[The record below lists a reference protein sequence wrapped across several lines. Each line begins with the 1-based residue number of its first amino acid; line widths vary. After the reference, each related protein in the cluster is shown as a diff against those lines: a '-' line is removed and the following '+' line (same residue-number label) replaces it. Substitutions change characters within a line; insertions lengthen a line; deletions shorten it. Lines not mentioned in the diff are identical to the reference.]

1 MTALEHELCQ
11 RIVSKVQES
20 DGNFDEVAEIE
31 DSYVSFFG
39 FVDWVGIND
48 GFSHIRYLSIN
59 IDNAYTY
66 DEQGNTITIPI
77 DEESVIKEVENILNY
92 Y

>member
-20 DGNFDEVAEIE
+20 DGNFDEVAELDDAYI
-31 DSYVSFFG
+31 SFYG
-39 FVDWVGIND
+39 FVDWESVND
-48 GFSHIRYLSIN
+48 GMYSVRYLSVN

-77 DEESVIKEVENILNY
+77 DEDSVIKEVENILNY

>member
-1 MTALEHELCQ
+1 MTALEYELCR
-11 RIVSKVQES
+11 RIVSKVEQS

-31 DSYVSFFG
+31 DSYISFYG
-39 FVDWVGIND
+39 FVDWQPIND

-59 IDNAYTY
+59 IDSAYTY

-77 DEESVIKEVENILNY
+77 DEDSVIKEVENILNY